1 MKSRWA
7 LLGLLFLTS
16 CSVLQSSH
24 IEKLPKDVLETSG
37 GYYFLPMATLNFE
50 IHEQRFKDNKNNK
63 EERIY
68 YLKYLSS
75 SLKPDPNHFYRI
87 DYKRSAFAHDLVTVT
102 LTAEGLLDKVEVT
115 ATDQSGALVV
125 KLVDIAKAVVT
136 TIPPSSGVPKAK
148 AGQLSLEEDIVI
160 ATVTINPIADCDN
173 SPRSFFYGASCNIS
187 ASVFGA
193 SKIKYKGT
201 PECDKGIYFRPVLP
215 YEITLSNSKRKLTS
229 TVNVMLPNDAPIF
242 ELPVT
247 RGAFVKKV
255 TELDFENGVL
265 TQVKIDKPSELLGAL
280 DIPLA
285 AARAILSIPAELVQF
300 KIDTAK
306 DQSELIKAQKD
317 LIEANKALLDLQKQL
332 SGSSQDGDNDAPD

>member
-1 MKSRWA
+1 MKSRWV
-7 LLGLLFLTS
+7 LLGLLLLTS

-24 IEKLPKDVLETSG
+24 VKKLSADALSASA
-37 GYYFLPMATLNFE
+37 GYYFLPMAKLTFE
-50 IHEQRFKDNKNNK
+50 VHEQRYKDR
-63 EERIY
+63 EERVY

-75 SLKPDPNHFYRI
+75 SLQPDPNHLYRI

-102 LTAEGLLDKVEVT
+102 LTTEGLLDKVDVT

-125 KLVDIAKAVVT
+125 KLVDIAKAAVT
-136 TIPPSSGVPKAK
+136 KIPPPSRRLPP
-148 AGQLSLEEDIVI
+148 EEDIVI
-160 ATVTINPIADCDN
+160 TTVTIDPIADCDN

-187 ASVFGA
+187 ASVFSA
-193 SKIKYKGT
+193 SKIKNKGT

-215 YEITLSNSKRKLTS
+215 YEITLSDSKRKLTS

-242 ELPVT
+242 TLPVT

-255 TELDFENGVL
+255 MELDFENGVL

-317 LIEANKALLDLQKQL
+317 LSEAKEVLLDLHKQL
-332 SGSSQDGDNDAPD
+332 SGSSQDGDNNAPE